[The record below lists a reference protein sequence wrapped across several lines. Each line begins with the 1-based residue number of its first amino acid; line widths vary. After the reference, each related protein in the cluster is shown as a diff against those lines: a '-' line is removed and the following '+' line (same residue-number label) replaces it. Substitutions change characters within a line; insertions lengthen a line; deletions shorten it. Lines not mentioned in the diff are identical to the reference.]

1 MMKTTNNVADDFSCA
16 PSIIL
21 KFNNH
26 MLFYNFEMTR
36 KKWLTLAI
44 PCYLL
49 IILFIIRYLLH
60 RLKIMFFVILNINY

>member
-26 MLFYNFEMTR
+26 MLFYSFEMTR
-36 KKWLTLAI
+36 KKMVNTSYTMLFT
-44 PCYLL
+44 YN
-49 IILFIIRYLLH
+49 IIYNKIFIAQT
-60 RLKIMFFVILNINY
+60 